1 MNFWK
6 GSKRPLTPTST
17 PQNGPYL
24 WESCACIAYYLAI
37 IPPRIYALCDHIIKK
52 LQNNFPKMMGGG
64 TKAVWNS
71 SDLVARLLQQIFPG
85 CSPHD
90 GPATGGF
97 RREVFF
103 KVKIISGELCWRAW
117 EEVREG
123 REAAIPQY
131 LSPATRPYRAASLF

>member
-1 MNFWK
+1 MVNVLQSVEGRLEFVRF
-6 GSKRPLTPTST
+6 GSATAAT
-17 PQNGPYL
+17 NM
-24 WESCACIAYYLAI
+24 
-37 IPPRIYALCDHIIKK
+37 IK
-52 LQNNFPKMMGGG
+52 
-64 TKAVWNS
+64 
-71 SDLVARLLQQIFPG
+71 IFPG